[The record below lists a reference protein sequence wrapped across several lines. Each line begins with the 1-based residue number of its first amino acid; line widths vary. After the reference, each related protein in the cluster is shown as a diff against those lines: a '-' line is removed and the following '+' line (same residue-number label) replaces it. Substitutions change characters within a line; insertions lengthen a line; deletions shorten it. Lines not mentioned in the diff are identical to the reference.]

1 MFFFLCVAMVLAGV
15 LGPASAFEYER
26 DGLIIYYFSLGYS
39 YRLIVCFL
47 FFVHGI
53 LLSLRQ
59 LKRILSYFGLRRRH
73 QPLDRVL
80 YNRTLT
86 LIRVRSESTREYY
99 WMVGIIWSIEPL
111 ACVHQVNVS
120 G

>member
-47 FFVHGI
+47 FLNTSTCINAAVKKNI
-53 LLSLRQ
+53 ELLWTTEEAST
-59 LKRILSYFGLRRRH
+59 FGQGSVQSH
-73 QPLDRVL
+73 ADFD
-80 YNRTLT
+80 
-86 LIRVRSESTREYY
+86 
-99 WMVGIIWSIEPL
+99 
-111 ACVHQVNVS
+111 
-120 G
+120 